1 MQEHSQE
8 QKGGGLYALR
18 VESTAQWRCK
28 GAGCPEHPVAV
39 RLCSILE
46 GRFKLAALRTIP
58 SIPLSNVPRTS
69 KPLPVHRLRLH
80 HRCQFSAFHTLCQWW
95 VDIRRQKA
103 EYCAVE
109 TFIRLNS
116 KCSFNF
122 DSMSSLQVA
131 ARTFLEHR
139 RAARPPPWPL
149 GDW

>member
-58 SIPLSNVPRTS
+58 SIPLSNGHAP
-69 KPLPVHRLRLH
+69 PNH
-80 HRCQFSAFHTLCQWW
+80 CLCIAC
-95 VDIRRQKA
+95 VCTIVA
-103 EYCAVE
+103 NSLLSTHCASGGS
-109 TFIRLNS
+109 T
-116 KCSFNF
+116 
-122 DSMSSLQVA
+122 
-131 ARTFLEHR
+131 
-139 RAARPPPWPL
+139 
-149 GDW
+149 